1 MGATSFTTPQFFRV
15 SYPIKDDAQR
25 QLVREVSRSYTA
37 TLLRSEG
44 STLPLSFGASRQ
56 PKYVSLSTLLL
67 IKSQIISLFS
77 FARRSF
83 HLVIFISLQRIISRV
98 LSLLVL
104 LSSNLVNQLSV
115 AFTKLSLLYVRL
127 VTLFST
133 RLLFI
138 SSRDIVFITR
148 AYHLSLLVFKYQL
161 ARLFIHVMSSLVF
174 FLSLFYFC
182 QSYLQLYLSQIIFLI
197 IVFQFA
203 PTLLL
208 HLLSSPPESTLV
220 FAIFMS
226 SATDCDLD
234 L

>member
-1 MGATSFTTPQFFRV
+1 M
-15 SYPIKDDAQR
+15 
-25 QLVREVSRSYTA
+25 
-37 TLLRSEG
+37 LRSEG

-56 PKYVSLSTLLL
+56 PKYASLSTLLL

-77 FARRSF
+77 FTRRSF

-174 FLSLFYFC
+174 FIVVLFLLVVSLALSKLDYIFNYRISVRTYFTT
-182 QSYLQLYLSQIIFLI
+182 SPTII
-197 IVFQFA
+197 
-203 PTLLL
+203 
-208 HLLSSPPESTLV
+208 
-220 FAIFMS
+220 
-226 SATDCDLD
+226 ATRINFGLRYFHVKRYR

>member
-1 MGATSFTTPQFFRV
+1 M
-15 SYPIKDDAQR
+15 
-25 QLVREVSRSYTA
+25 
-37 TLLRSEG
+37 LRSEG

-77 FARRSF
+77 FTRRSF
-83 HLVIFISLQRIISRV
+83 HLVIFISLHRIISRV

-174 FLSLFYFC
+174 FYRCS
-182 QSYLQLYLSQIIFLI
+182 IFVSRIFSFIYYLI
-197 IVFQFA
+197 IVFQFE

-226 SATDCDLD
+226 NATDCDLD